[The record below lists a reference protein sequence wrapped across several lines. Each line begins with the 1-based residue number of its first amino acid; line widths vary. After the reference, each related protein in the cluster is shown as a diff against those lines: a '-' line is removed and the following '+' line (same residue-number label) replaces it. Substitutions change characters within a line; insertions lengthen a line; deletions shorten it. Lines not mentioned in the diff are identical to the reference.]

1 MDLLQEDL
9 DHPDGFDGAA
19 IEIAK
24 SDCASVSDASD
35 SEDAPPQPFSN
46 PLPGYRLL
54 THQYDTLNELMAELN
69 EYCA

>member
-19 IEIAK
+19 IKIAE

-35 SEDAPPQPFSN
+35 SEDTPPQPFSN
-46 PLPGYRLL
+46 PPPGHRLL
-54 THQYDTLNELMAELN
+54 TWKEH
-69 EYCA
+69 